1 MGDLLIGC
9 GVMLALAVG
18 IFFIVLYLTRGLPRS
33 TFNWLALLIVSILGY
48 YIQEV
53 FYDLRLATW
62 LPTSALIVVGNWLP
76 LLAMA
81 LAALAWRTEP
91 SGTLRQVVPVAVLG
105 AASLS
110 VIVYPLLGSPPR
122 CQAEHWDIYGNCLQ
136 TTEFTCSPAAA
147 ATVLRAHGIDASE
160 QEMADLCLTRRGT
173 TWPGLYRGLKLKTAG
188 TKWDVEVLSGPPHEW
203 SDLQSGPIILSVG
216 LSREARVDANF
227 SDEFGWIP
235 GVNHSVVLWKLR
247 PNGVATITDPTQP
260 HCRENWEPNMLH
272 LLYRGCA
279 MRLVERR

>member
-1 MGDLLIGC
+1 MADLLLGC
-9 GVMLALAVG
+9 GVMLTLAAGV
-18 IFFIVLYLTRGLPRS
+18 FFGVIWLTRGLPRS
-33 TFNWLALLIVSILGY
+33 TFNWLALLIVACLGL

-53 FYDLRLATW
+53 FYDLRLARW

-81 LAALAWRTEP
+81 LAALSWRTEP
-91 SGTLRQVVPVAVLG
+91 SGSLRQFIPVAVLG
-105 AASLS
+105 IASVC
-110 VIVYPLLGSPPR
+110 VIVYPLLGTPPQ
-122 CQAEHWDIYGNCLQ
+122 CQGDRWDSLGNCLQ

-147 ATVLRAHGIDASE
+147 ATVLRAHGIDATE
-160 QEMADLCLTRRGT
+160 QEMAELCLTRRGT

-188 TKWDVEVLSGPPHEW
+188 TKWDVEVLAGEPQEW
-203 SDLQSGPIILSVG
+203 DALDDRPLILSVG

-227 SDEFGWIP
+227 SAEFGWIP
-235 GVNHSVVLWKLR
+235 GVNHSVVLWKLK
-247 PNGVATITDPTQP
+247 PSGVASISDPTQP
-260 HCRENWEPNMLH
+260 QCRENWDPDMLQ